1 MEISTII
8 IVLLLVFGLLGLIY
22 LILKGKG
29 ENLINTPKNSQTV
42 PNPQPATLVKEK
54 VIKPQSKSKNLVA
67 KQVVEPKI
75 EKTVVVESKNSK
87 RRKSK

>member
-8 IVLLLVFGLLGLIY
+8 IILPFIFGFLGLIY
-22 LILKGKG
+22 ILFTNKSEDV
-29 ENLINTPKNSQTV
+29 ENSTKNSETK
-42 PNPQPATLVKEK
+42 PTAKQPTLVKEANP
-54 VIKPQSKSKNLVA
+54 KPQSKSKNLVA

-87 RRKSK
+87 RRKLK